1 MEEDQCTAAVL
12 EVEEDKVELE
22 VELDILQFAGQD
34 ILQTELSLLWLK
46 INKSITRSRLYCE
59 HPPNLPGA

>member
-22 VELDILQFAGQD
+22 VELDILQFVAQDILHFAGQDILQIVAQD

-46 INKSITRSRLYCE
+46 ID
-59 HPPNLPGA
+59 

>member
-12 EVEEDKVELE
+12 EVELE

-46 INKSITRSRLYCE
+46 IN
-59 HPPNLPGA
+59 

>member
-22 VELDILQFAGQD
+22 VELDILQLAGQNIFQIVAQD

-46 INKSITRSRLYCE
+46 IN
-59 HPPNLPGA
+59 